1 MTDIIHEILSN
12 LHHLLSIAT
21 ADELRSAA
29 KLPNASPKIRSALEA
44 LAEEKA
50 ATQKWCR
57 STLTTGFKVVAEKRT
72 RTPGI
77 QKKSNSAAPG
87 HGLFRS
93 LGNISKE
100 EIVELARSFGI
111 EIPSS
116 RKDARSR
123 VLRRLE
129 YAVKALTEDK
139 RQHFISNFAG
149 GIDRQTAGW
158 VDLIKK
164 GK

>member
-12 LHHLLSIAT
+12 LHHLLSIASV
-21 ADELRSAA
+21 DELKAA
-29 KLPNASPKIRSALEA
+29 ARLPNASPKIRSALES
-44 LAEEKA
+44 LADEKT

-57 STLTTGFKVVAEKRT
+57 STLAAGGKVAAEKRT
-72 RTPGI
+72 RTPAI
-77 QKKSNSAAPG
+77 PKKPRATVPSRD
-87 HGLFRS
+87 LFRS

-100 EIVELARSFGI
+100 EIVELAGSFDI
-111 EIPSS
+111 EIPSTP
-116 RKDARSR
+116 KDARSR
-123 VLRRLE
+123 ILRRLE
-129 YAVKALTEDK
+129 NAVNALPEEK
-139 RQHFISNFAG
+139 RQHIISNLAG